1 MLKITFYP
9 DNKTAFHGFYFKDGA
24 RVEFCEEE
32 ETTHQ
37 SAELILTM
45 LTEQNKE
52 GTIEAC
58 IVVERKP
65 GAYELPKIVRVNS
78 IFG

>member
-9 DNKTAFHGFYFKDGA
+9 DDKTTFHGFYFKDGA
-24 RVEFCEEE
+24 RLEFCGEEE
-32 ETTHQ
+32 ITHQ

-45 LTEQNKE
+45 LAEQNKE

-58 IVVERKP
+58 ILVERKP
-65 GAYELPKIVRVNS
+65 GAYNLPKLDRVNS

>member
-9 DNKTAFHGFYFKDGA
+9 DDHAAIQGFYDDAGG
-24 RVEFCEEE
+24 RVNMNCTSVHSQIEAIAY
-32 ETTHQ
+32 T
-37 SAELILTM
+37 
-45 LTEQNKE
+45 LTEQNKQ

-65 GAYELPKIVRVNS
+65 GAYELPKIERVNS

>member
-9 DNKTAFHGFYFKDGA
+9 NNKATVCGFYDDDGG
-24 RVEFCEEE
+24 RVNMNCTSDHLQI
-32 ETTHQ
+32 ETIVST
-37 SAELILTM
+37 LTK
-45 LTEQNKE
+45 QNKE

-65 GAYELPKIVRVNS
+65 GAYEIPKLERANS